1 MHRPG
6 GQHLACRDTEC
17 LSSAA
22 PEPPGRGREKE
33 KERLTRNSRR
43 ERRREIDVVKK
54 GVCKKHQRV
63 HAGSGGGGDAEV
75 KRIVEGEW

>member
-1 MHRPG
+1 M
-6 GQHLACRDTEC
+6 
-17 LSSAA
+17 
-22 PEPPGRGREKE
+22 
-33 KERLTRNSRR
+33 
-43 ERRREIDVVKK
+43 KK